1 MVRAD
6 QIPSLV
12 PPAARRA
19 AAGHG
24 GEPDLRRS
32 RLLIDLSAKARE
44 LGFDAC
50 RVAAP
55 ALPPGARE
63 NLAAWLAAG
72 AHGDMDW
79 MAETF
84 ERRADPKVLWPR
96 RAASSCSPMNYGP
109 AVDPLEALRH
119 RSCGAISVY
128 ARHRDYHDVIKG
140 RLKTLAAWLVAAAR
154 PEKAEVKV
162 FVDTAP
168 VMEKPLAAA
177 AGLGWQGKHTN
188 LVSREFGS
196 WLFLGAI
203 FTDLALPPDA
213 AESDH
218 CGACRAC
225 LDVCP
230 TRAFTAPYRLD
241 ARRCVSYLTI
251 EHKGTIA
258 PELRPAIGNR
268 IYGCDDCLAVCPWNK
283 FAREGREAKLA
294 QREDLANPPL
304 AELAASRRAELP
316 APLRRR
322 ADQAHRPRAIPAQR
336 HDRDRQFARSRA
348 DRSGA
353 RRSSPRHRRWCA
365 QWRFGRSPAFA
376 RSRNFPRWR
385 ANTPRPNT
393 TRTLRGNGAPP
404 SPPRRSVEAS
414 RGRRSWGRYL
424 GEGLDFRAERSDASM
439 RQGAL
444 RLVLELFDFVFELEF
459 LALQFVE
466 FQFVG

>member
-1 MVRAD
+1 M
-6 QIPSLV
+6 
-12 PPAARRA
+12 
-19 AAGHG
+19 
-24 GEPDLRRS
+24 
-32 RLLIDLSAKARE
+32 
-44 LGFDAC
+44 
-50 RVAAP
+50 
-55 ALPPGARE
+55 
-63 NLAAWLAAG
+63 N
-72 AHGDMDW
+72 W

-84 ERRADPKVLWPR
+84 ERRADPKVLWPQAR
-96 RAASSCSPMNYGP
+96 SVVMLAVNYGP
-109 AVDPLEALRH
+109 AADPLEALRH
-119 RSCGAISVY
+119 TSCGTISVY

-188 LVSREFGS
+188 LVSRDFGS

-213 AESDH
+213 PESDH

-258 PELRPAIGNR
+258 PDLRPAIGAR

-304 AELAASRRAELP
+304 AELAGLDEPSF
-316 APLRRR
+316 RRR
-322 ADQAHRPRAIPAQR
+322 FAGGPIKRIGHARFQRNVMIAIGNSRDPALIGAARAQLAAPSPLVRAMAVWALARLCPVEEFSGLAREYAEAEHDADV
-336 HDRDRQFARSRA
+336 ARE
-348 DRSGA
+348 
-353 RRSSPRHRRWCA
+353 
-365 QWRFGRSPAFA
+365 
-376 RSRNFPRWR
+376 WR
-385 ANTPRPNT
+385 APIA
-393 TRTLRGNGAPP
+393 APP
-404 SPPRRSVEAS
+404 
-414 RGRRSWGRYL
+414 
-424 GEGLDFRAERSDASM
+424 EG
-439 RQGAL
+439 
-444 RLVLELFDFVFELEF
+444 
-459 LALQFVE
+459 
-466 FQFVG
+466 

>member
-1 MVRAD
+1 MRAD

-19 AAGHG
+19 AVGHG

-32 RLLIDLSAKARE
+32 RLLRDLRAKAGA

-55 ALPPGARE
+55 GLPPSARE
-63 NLAAWLAAG
+63 GLAAWLAAG
-72 AHGDMDW
+72 AHGDMGW

-84 ERRADPKVLWPR
+84 ARRADPKLLWPEAR
-96 RAASSCSPMNYGP
+96 SVVMLAMNYGP
-109 AVDPLEALRH
+109 AVDPLEALRDKS
-119 RSCGAISVY
+119 RAAISVY
-128 ARHRDYHDVIKG
+128 ARRRDYHDVIKG
-140 RLKTLAAWLVAAAR
+140 RLKTLGAWLVAAAR
-154 PEKAEVKV
+154 PERAVVKV

-203 FTDLALPPDA
+203 FTDLALPMDA

-218 CGACRAC
+218 CGVCRAC

-241 ARRCVSYLTI
+241 ARRCISYLTI

-258 PELRPAIGNR
+258 PEFRAAIGNR

-283 FAREGREAKLA
+283 FARAGREAKLA
-294 QREDLANPPL
+294 
-304 AELAASRRAELP
+304 RRA
-316 APLRRR
+316 RR
-322 ADQAHRPRAIPAQR
+322 ARGVARRGLAWRHGMDGGDVRPPSRPQGPVAGGPQRGDAGAQLWTYR
-336 HDRDRQFARSRA
+336 RSA
-348 DRSGA
+348 CGSGA
-353 RRSSPRHRRWCA
+353 
-365 QWRFGRSPAFA
+365 
-376 RSRNFPRWR
+376 
-385 ANTPRPNT
+385 
-393 TRTLRGNGAPP
+393 
-404 SPPRRSVEAS
+404 
-414 RGRRSWGRYL
+414 
-424 GEGLDFRAERSDASM
+424 
-439 RQGAL
+439 QG
-444 RLVLELFDFVFELEF
+444 
-459 LALQFVE
+459 
-466 FQFVG
+466 